1 MGSFAAI
8 ALLLTAFT
16 VPKPVQSDQS
26 DAAVVQMFDYLIVGG
41 GAAGLSLAY
50 HIAQEPRLAS
60 KKVLLIEPE
69 AKNQNDRTWSFWAD
83 EPSPFD
89 GIVAHEWRRI
99 AFRSPGF
106 ERVIDLGRY
115 RYKTINGLDY
125 YRFVHRALAEQPA
138 QFTVVRGL
146 AQELENTPTGVRVRT
161 TDGAAYNA
169 CYAFDS
175 RPPALAKLKRPEKH
189 RYLLQH
195 FVGWEIETD
204 VNVFDPTT
212 VEFMDFRGEQQHE
225 ARFIYVLPFSPRK
238 ALVEYTLFS
247 ETPLPKTEYEAAIR
261 EYLHNALG
269 LTTYRITAEEV
280 GAIPMTDH
288 PLPGCTGAHIVNLG
302 TRGGRAKPSTGYAFK
317 RIQQHSVRLVA
328 ALAETGQP
336 PADATGDRWQFHLF
350 DTLLLDIM
358 RRQGETTRDIFRQL
372 FERNPIARIFR
383 FLDEQTSW
391 AENLRVMNSVSP
403 GPFMKS
409 IGHVVRGRPGQRNE
423 E

>member
-1 MGSFAAI
+1 
-8 ALLLTAFT
+8 
-16 VPKPVQSDQS
+16 
-26 DAAVVQMFDYLIVGG
+26 MFDYLIVGG

-50 HIAQEPRLAS
+50 HIAREPRLAD
-60 KKVLLIEPE
+60 KKVLIIEPE
-69 AKNQNDRTWSFWAD
+69 AKTQNDRTWSFWAD
-83 EPSPFD
+83 EPGMFEN
-89 GIVAHEWRRI
+89 IVVHEWRKI

-125 YRFVHRALAEQPA
+125 YRFVQEALIGNP
-138 QFTVVRGL
+138 QFTRVRGNVERLESTL
-146 AQELENTPTGVRVRT
+146 AGARAT
-161 TDGAAYNA
+161 TAAGEVYTA
-169 CYAFDS
+169 RYAFDS
-175 RPPALAKLKRPEKH
+175 RPPNLAKLKQPQKH

-204 VNVFDPTT
+204 TDVFDPTT

-225 ARFIYVLPFSPRK
+225 ARFIYVLPFSARK

-247 ETPLPKTEYEAAIR
+247 EKTLPKAEYEAAIR
-261 EYLHNALG
+261 EYLSNTLG
-269 LTTYRITAEEV
+269 LKTYRITAEEI

-288 PLPGCTGAHIVNLG
+288 PLPARSGAHIINLG

-317 RIQQHSVRLVA
+317 RIQQHSARLVA
-328 ALAETGQP
+328 ALAITGHP
-336 PADATGDRWQFHLF
+336 PADATGDKWQFRLF

-358 RRQGETTRDIFRQL
+358 QRRGETTRDIFRQL
-372 FERNPIARIFR
+372 FERNPVERIFR

-391 AENLRVMNSVSP
+391 ADNLRVMNSVSA
-403 GPFMKS
+403 GPFMRS
-409 IGHVVRGRPGQRNE
+409 IAQVLRGRPGPRNE